1 VIPTP
6 PRPDLGSPGL
16 PVPPEILGRPLA
28 TWRWWE
34 AIGVVVGAFILGSIA
49 TIPIYLIF
57 GDTRQGG
64 ASGASELAQSA
75 VLDLALLAVLIGWLS
90 RWHPTWRPVIGF
102 PAKDRWVRE
111 VAIGAGLGLMVWF
124 AATIAAGAILA
135 TLNAIGNAPVPE
147 SLPDQISSDLP
158 AAGLVVFALLAVVI
172 APVTEEFIFR
182 GLLFRAIRD
191 RRGFWP
197 GAIVSALLFGLVHYL
212 PDNPWRSVVAL
223 QAVMV
228 FTGLGLAF
236 VYEKRRNI
244 VANMAGHAAFNSI
257 AVFSS
262 VARALHR

>member
-1 VIPTP
+1 VIPPP
-6 PRPDLGSPGL
+6 PRPDLGRPAF
-16 PVPPEILGRPLA
+16 PVPPETLGRPLA

-34 AIGVVVGAFILGSIA
+34 AISVVVGAFILGSIA
-49 TIPIYLIF
+49 TVPIYLIF

-75 VLDLALLAVLIGWLS
+75 VVDLVMLAVLIGWLS
-90 RWHPTWRPVIGF
+90 RWHPMWRPVIGF
-102 PAKDRWVRE
+102 PSKDRLLRE
-111 VAIGAGLGLMVWF
+111 VAIGVGLGLVVWL
-124 AATIAAGAILA
+124 AATIAASAILA
-135 TLNAIGNAPVPE
+135 MLNAIGNAPAPE
-147 SLPDQISSDLP
+147 SLPEQISTDLP
-158 AAGLVVFALLAVVI
+158 GAGLVVFALLAVVI
-172 APVTEEFIFR
+172 APMTEEFVFR

-191 RRGFWP
+191 RHGFWP

-236 VYEKRRNI
+236 VYEKRKNI

-257 AVFSS
+257 AVFSI
-262 VARALHR
+262 VAHAIHR